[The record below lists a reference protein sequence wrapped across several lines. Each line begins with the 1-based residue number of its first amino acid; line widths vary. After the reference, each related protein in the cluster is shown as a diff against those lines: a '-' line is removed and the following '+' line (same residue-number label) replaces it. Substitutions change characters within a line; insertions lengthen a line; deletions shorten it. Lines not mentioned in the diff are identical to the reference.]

1 MEYLMPSG
9 YGKAEYTE
17 KRSRFI
23 GQVWPVTSEEEA
35 RSLIA
40 RAKAQHHDA
49 RHNCWCC
56 LIRGE
61 DGSAAAVRYADDGE
75 PQGTVGLPML
85 EVFRR
90 GGVENVLCV
99 VTRYFGGILLG
110 AGGLS
115 RAYAHTAKLA
125 LEAAGVAE
133 MRSRTAMEIVCP
145 YGLLE
150 RVKNE
155 IGRCGGVLEQAEY
168 GADVKISA
176 VFDDEQAQAFAQ
188 RLSDMSS
195 GAVKSRVAGR
205 KYAAIKSRRS

>member
-1 MEYLMPSG
+1 MDYMMPSG
-9 YGKAEYTE
+9 HGKAEYVE

-35 RSLIA
+35 RALVA
-40 RAKAQHHDA
+40 KTKAQYHDA

-61 DGSAAAVRYADDGE
+61 DGQAAAARYADDGE
-75 PQGTVGLPML
+75 PQGTAGLPML

-110 AGGLS
+110 TGGLS
-115 RAYAHTAKLA
+115 RAYAHAAKLA

-133 MRSRTAMEIVCP
+133 MRARTAMEIVCP
-145 YGLLE
+145 YGLLD

-155 IGRCGGVLEQAEY
+155 IERCGGALEQAEY
-168 GADVKISA
+168 GADVMITA
-176 VFDDEQAQAFAQ
+176 VFDDDQAPAFAQ

-195 GAVKSRVAGR
+195 GAVKSRVIGR
-205 KYAAIKSRRS
+205 KYAAIKTR